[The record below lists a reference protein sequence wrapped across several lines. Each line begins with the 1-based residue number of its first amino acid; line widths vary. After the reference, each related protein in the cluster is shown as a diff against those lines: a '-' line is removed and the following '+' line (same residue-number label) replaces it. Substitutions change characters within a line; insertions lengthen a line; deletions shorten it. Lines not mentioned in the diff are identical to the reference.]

1 VVRVVNES
9 ERSATDLRVRDQDG
23 KEVTHE
29 SALTAYSVE
38 TTEIGGS
45 TLYTIKWTG
54 LQPTEAGWSP
64 PSDTL
69 QVHALRVC
77 DLGVSRGVV
86 STDTLQVHA
95 SQCGRQLDLFG
106 CPDAA
111 VPHGQLERLVE
122 RSPVG
127 LLDAIE

>member
-1 VVRVVNES
+1 VPTKTARRWRFTHIIGAEFVSTRYSGTRGLDDVVVRVVNES

-69 QVHALRVC
+69 C
-77 DLGVSRGVV
+77 N
-86 STDTLQVHA
+86 
-95 SQCGRQLDLFG
+95 
-106 CPDAA
+106 
-111 VPHGQLERLVE
+111 
-122 RSPVG
+122 
-127 LLDAIE
+127 